1 MKDKKKMGRPFITG
15 KPKKINLSVR
25 LDEQEHQELS
35 KKAKANG
42 MGIAEYIR
50 YLIKKAK

>member
-1 MKDKKKMGRPFITG
+1 MENKKKFGRPYITG

-25 LDEQEHQELS
+25 LDESEHQELQN
-35 KKAKANG
+35 KARKNN

-50 YLIKKAK
+50 YLIEKDK